1 MFRRNTLVVL
11 LMLVVMLVSC
21 QSAEPETVEVPV
33 TVEVTRVVEKQ
44 VEKEIEVTTNGLV
57 ELLGGD
63 ASKFDDAFEKMMKKK
78 ESFSMM
84 LGEDLYYHD
93 KAENIAKLVALVE
106 AACDIDVVMTPPKT
120 KVPGIDHP
128 HWFETKEE
136 LQDLLKNIH
145 YNYAFIYN
153 ADKSMLNTI
162 KEEYSLF

>member
-1 MFRRNTLVVL
+1 MRSNMWVK
-11 LMLVVMLVSC
+11 S
-21 QSAEPETVEVPV
+21 
-33 TVEVTRVVEKQ
+33 
-44 VEKEIEVTTNGLV
+44 
-57 ELLGGD
+57 
-63 ASKFDDAFEKMMKKK
+63 
-78 ESFSMM
+78 
-84 LGEDLYYHD
+84 
-93 KAENIAKLVALVE
+93 
-106 AACDIDVVMTPPKT
+106 VVMTPPKT